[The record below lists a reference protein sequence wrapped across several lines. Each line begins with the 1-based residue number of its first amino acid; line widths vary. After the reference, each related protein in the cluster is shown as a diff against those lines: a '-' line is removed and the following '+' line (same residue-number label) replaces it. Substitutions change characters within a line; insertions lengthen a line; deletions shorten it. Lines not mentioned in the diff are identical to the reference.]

1 MGAVQGGGGGGG
13 GGIQSYIQS
22 ILTWK
27 MQKINNVTLYF
38 EREFVGEIFD
48 YTHVHWK

>member
-1 MGAVQGGGGGGG
+1 MGAVQGGGG
-13 GGIQSYIQS
+13 IQSYKQI

-38 EREFVGEIFD
+38 ERECVDEIFD
-48 YTHVHWK
+48 YIHVQWK